1 PLLQCSIHGAED
13 LRIEDVPCPQPGPDQ
28 ALVKMGA
35 AGICGSDMHYFRH
48 GQIGKFK
55 IQEPLIPGHEA
66 SGVIAALGANVTGLD
81 EGQRVAINPSHPCG
95 TCSRCREGRENL
107 CDSMF
112 FLGSASVFP
121 HAQGMFR
128 EYFLISA
135 KQCIP
140 VSKQVSLEELALS
153 EPLSVGLHAVNRAGN
168 LCGKR
173 VLISGSGTIGCM
185 VLLAAKLDGAEQVT
199 MVDVLEEPL
208 AIARKVGADQTLC
221 VKPSAAPSPELI
233 NEFDVAFEVSG
244 AASALGN
251 CIELVRRG
259 GTIVQVGTLPVEG
272 IHLFANQIMV
282 KELDIRGSMRFGNV
296 FSRAVR
302 LLENQRLNVKPILT
316 GRFPIAEAAKA
327 LQLAFDKTVSMKVQ
341 IVAD

>member
-1 PLLQCSIHGAED
+1 
-13 LRIEDVPCPQPGPDQ
+13 
-28 ALVKMGA
+28 M
-35 AGICGSDMHYFRH
+35 
-48 GQIGKFK
+48 
-55 IQEPLIPGHEA
+55 
-66 SGVIAALGANVTGLD
+66 
-81 EGQRVAINPSHPCG
+81 AINPSHPCG

-107 CDSMF
+107 CHRMF

-140 VSKQVSLEELALS
+140 VSNQVSLEELALS

-168 LCGKR
+168 LCGKK

-208 AIARKVGADQTLC
+208 AIARKVGANQTHC
-221 VKPSAAPSPELI
+221 VKPSAAPSPELL

-272 IHLFANQIMV
+272 VHLFANQIMV

-302 LLENQRLNVKPILT
+302 LLENERMNVKPI
-316 GRFPIAEAAKA
+316 
-327 LQLAFDKTVSMKVQ
+327 
-341 IVAD
+341 

>member
-1 PLLQCSIHGAED
+1 MLQCSIHGAED

-35 AGICGSDMHYFRH
+35 AGICGSDMHYFRD

-66 SGVIAALGANVTGLD
+66 SGVIASLGANVTGL
-81 EGQRVAINPSHPCG
+81 EAGQRVAINPSHPCG

-140 VSKQVSLEELALS
+140 VSNQVSLEELALS
-153 EPLSVGLHAVNRAGN
+153 EPLSVGLHAINRAGN
-168 LCGKR
+168 LCGKK

-199 MVDVLEEPL
+199 LVDVLEEPL

-221 VKPSAAPSPELI
+221 VKPSAAPSPELL

-259 GTIVQVGTLPVEG
+259 GTIVQVGTLPVGG

-302 LLENQRLNVKPILT
+302 LLESQRLNVQPILT

-327 LQLAFDKTVSMKVQ
+327 LRLAFDKTVSMKVQ
-341 IVAD
+341 IVTD

>member
-1 PLLQCSIHGAED
+1 MLQCSIHGAED

-35 AGICGSDMHYFRH
+35 AGICGSDMHYFRD

-66 SGVIAALGANVTGLD
+66 SGVIASLGANVTGL
-81 EGQRVAINPSHPCG
+81 EVGQRVAINPSHPCG

-140 VSKQVSLEELALS
+140 VSNQVSLEELALS

-168 LCGKR
+168 LCGKK

-221 VKPSAAPSPELI
+221 VKPSASPSPELL

-272 IHLFANQIMV
+272 VHLFANQIMV

-302 LLENQRLNVKPILT
+302 LLESQRLNVQPILT

-341 IVAD
+341 IVTD

>member
-1 PLLQCSIHGAED
+1 MLQCSIHGAED

-35 AGICGSDMHYFRH
+35 AGICGSDMHYFRD

-66 SGVIAALGANVTGLD
+66 SGVIASLGANVTGLE

-140 VSKQVSLEELALS
+140 VSNQVSLEELALS

-168 LCGKR
+168 LCGKK

-221 VKPSAAPSPELI
+221 VKPSAATSLELL

-272 IHLFANQIMV
+272 AHLFANQIMV

-296 FSRAVR
+296 FSKAVQ
-302 LLENQRLNVKPILT
+302 LLESQRLNVQPILT

-341 IVAD
+341 IVTD

>member
-1 PLLQCSIHGAED
+1 MLQCSIHGAED

-35 AGICGSDMHYFRH
+35 AGICGSDMHYFRD

-66 SGVIAALGANVTGLD
+66 SGVIASLGANVTGLE

-140 VSKQVSLEELALS
+140 VSNQVSLEELALS

-168 LCGKR
+168 LCGKK

-185 VLLAAKLDGAEQVT
+185 VLLAAKLDGAEQIT

-221 VKPSAAPSPELI
+221 VKPSAAPSPELL

>member
-1 PLLQCSIHGAED
+1 MLQCSIHGAED

-35 AGICGSDMHYFRH
+35 AGICGSDMHYFRD

-66 SGVIAALGANVTGLD
+66 SGVIASLGANVTGLE

-140 VSKQVSLEELALS
+140 VSNQVSLEELALS

-168 LCGKR
+168 LCGKK

-221 VKPSAAPSPELI
+221 VKPSASPSPELM

-259 GTIVQVGTLPVEG
+259 GTIVQVGTLPVGG

-302 LLENQRLNVKPILT
+302 LLESQRLNVQPILT

-341 IVAD
+341 IVTD

>member
-1 PLLQCSIHGAED
+1 MLQCSIHGAED
-13 LRIEDVPCPQPGPDQ
+13 LRIENVPCPQPGPDQ

-35 AGICGSDMHYFRH
+35 AGICGSDMHYFRD

-66 SGVIAALGANVTGLD
+66 SGVIASLGANVTGLE

-140 VSKQVSLEELALS
+140 VSNQVSLEELALS

-168 LCGKR
+168 LCGKK

-185 VLLAAKLDGAEQVT
+185 VLLAAKLDGAEQIT

-221 VKPSAAPSPELI
+221 VKPSAAPSPELL

-259 GTIVQVGTLPVEG
+259 GTIVQVGTLPVAG
-272 IHLFANQIMV
+272 INLFANQIMV

-302 LLENQRLNVKPILT
+302 LLESQRLNVQPILT

-327 LQLAFDKTVSMKVQ
+327 LQLAFDKTISMKVQ
-341 IVAD
+341 IVTD

>member
-1 PLLQCSIHGAED
+1 MLQCSIHGAED

-35 AGICGSDMHYFRH
+35 AGICGSDMHYFRD

-66 SGVIAALGANVTGLD
+66 SGVIASLGANVTGLE

-140 VSKQVSLEELALS
+140 VSNQVSLEELALS

-168 LCGKR
+168 LCGKK

-199 MVDVLEEPL
+199 MVDVLEGPL
-208 AIARKVGADQTLC
+208 AIARKVGADQMLC
-221 VKPSAAPSPELI
+221 VKPSAAPSPELL

-259 GTIVQVGTLPVEG
+259 GTIVQVGTIPLEG
-272 IHLFANQIMV
+272 VHLFANQIMV

-302 LLENQRLNVKPILT
+302 LLESQRLNVQPILT
-316 GRFPIAEAAKA
+316 SRFPIAEAAKA

-341 IVAD
+341 IVTD

>member
-1 PLLQCSIHGAED
+1 MLQCSIHGAED

-28 ALVKMGA
+28 VLVKMGA

-66 SGVIAALGANVTGLD
+66 SGVIAALGTNVTGLE

-95 TCSRCREGRENL
+95 KCSRCREGCENL

-140 VSKQVSLEELALS
+140 VSNQVSLQELALS

-168 LCGKR
+168 LFGKR

-208 AIARKVGADQTLC
+208 AIARKVGADLTIC
-221 VKPSAAPSPELI
+221 VKPSASPSTELL

-259 GTIVQVGTLPVEG
+259 GTIVQVGTLPAEG

-302 LLENQRLNVKPILT
+302 LLENQRLNVQSILT

-341 IVAD
+341 IVTD

>member
-1 PLLQCSIHGAED
+1 MLQCSIHGAED

-35 AGICGSDMHYFRH
+35 AGICGSDMHYFRD

-66 SGVIAALGANVTGLD
+66 SGVIASLGANVTGLE

-140 VSKQVSLEELALS
+140 VSNQVSLEELALS

-168 LCGKR
+168 LCGKK

-221 VKPSAAPSPELI
+221 VKPSAATSLELL

-259 GTIVQVGTLPVEG
+259 GTIVQVGTLPVGG

-302 LLENQRLNVKPILT
+302 LLESQRLNVQPILT

-341 IVAD
+341 IVTD

>member
-1 PLLQCSIHGAED
+1 MLQCSIHGAED

-35 AGICGSDMHYFRH
+35 AGICGSDMHYFRD

-66 SGVIAALGANVTGLD
+66 SGVIASLGANVTGLE

-95 TCSRCREGRENL
+95 TCYRCREGRENL

-140 VSKQVSLEELALS
+140 VSNQVSLEELALS
-153 EPLSVGLHAVNRAGN
+153 EPLSVGLHAVKRAGN
-168 LCGKR
+168 LCGKK

-185 VLLAAKLDGAEQVT
+185 VLLAAKLDGAAQVT

-208 AIARKVGADQTLC
+208 AIARKVGADQTIC
-221 VKPSAAPSPELI
+221 VKPSASPSPELI

-259 GTIVQVGTLPVEG
+259 GTIVQVGTLPLEG
-272 IHLFANQIMV
+272 VHLFANQIMV

-296 FSRAVR
+296 FSRAGR
-302 LLENQRLNVKPILT
+302 LLESQRFNVQPILT

-327 LQLAFDKTVSMKVQ
+327 LQLAFDKTISMKVQ
-341 IVAD
+341 IVTD

>member
-1 PLLQCSIHGAED
+1 MLQCSIHGAED
-13 LRIEDVPCPQPGPDQ
+13 LRIEDVPCPQPGHDQ

-95 TCSRCREGRENL
+95 ECSRCREGRENL

-233 NEFDVAFEVSG
+233 NEFDIAFEVSG
-244 AASALGN
+244 SASALGN

>member
-1 PLLQCSIHGAED
+1 MLQCSIHGAED

-35 AGICGSDMHYFRH
+35 AGICGSDMHYFRD

-66 SGVIAALGANVTGLD
+66 SGVIASLGANVTGLE

-140 VSKQVSLEELALS
+140 VSNQVSLEELALS

-168 LCGKR
+168 LCGKK

-221 VKPSAAPSPELI
+221 VKPSASPSPELL

-272 IHLFANQIMV
+272 VHLFANQIMV

-302 LLENQRLNVKPILT
+302 LLEGQRLNVQPILT

-341 IVAD
+341 IVTD

>member
-1 PLLQCSIHGAED
+1 MLQCSIHGAED
-13 LRIEDVPCPQPGPDQ
+13 LRIENVPCPQPGPDQ

-35 AGICGSDMHYFRH
+35 AGICGSDMHYFRD

-55 IQEPLIPGHEA
+55 IKEPLIPGHEA
-66 SGVIAALGANVTGLD
+66 SGVIASLGANVTGLE

-140 VSKQVSLEELALS
+140 VSNQVSLEELALS

-168 LCGKR
+168 LCGKK

-185 VLLAAKLDGAEQVT
+185 VLLAAKLDGAEQVS

-208 AIARKVGADQTLC
+208 AIARKVGADQTIC
-221 VKPSAAPSPELI
+221 VKPSASPSPELI

-244 AASALGN
+244 AASALSN

-259 GTIVQVGTLPVEG
+259 GTIVQIGTLPVEG
-272 IHLFANQIMV
+272 VHLFANQIMV

-302 LLENQRLNVKPILT
+302 LLESQRLNVQPILT

-341 IVAD
+341 IVTD

>member
-1 PLLQCSIHGAED
+1 MLQCSIHGAED

-35 AGICGSDMHYFRH
+35 AGICGSDMHYFRD

-66 SGVIAALGANVTGLD
+66 SGVIASLGANVTGLE

-140 VSKQVSLEELALS
+140 VSNQVSLEELALS

-168 LCGKR
+168 LCGKK
-173 VLISGSGTIGCM
+173 VLISGSGTIRCM

-221 VKPSAAPSPELI
+221 VKPSAAPSPELL

-272 IHLFANQIMV
+272 VHLFANQIMV

-302 LLENQRLNVKPILT
+302 LLESQRLNVQPILT

-327 LQLAFDKTVSMKVQ
+327 LQLAFDKKVSMKVQ
-341 IVAD
+341 IVTD

>member
-1 PLLQCSIHGAED
+1 MLQCSIHGAED
-13 LRIEDVPCPQPGPDQ
+13 LRIENVPCPQPGPDQ

-35 AGICGSDMHYFRH
+35 AGICGSDMHYFRD

-55 IQEPLIPGHEA
+55 IKEPLIPGHEA
-66 SGVIAALGANVTGLD
+66 SGVIASLGANVTGLE

-140 VSKQVSLEELALS
+140 VSNQVSLEELALS

-168 LCGKR
+168 LCGKK

-221 VKPSAAPSPELI
+221 VKPSAAPSPELL

-272 IHLFANQIMV
+272 VHLFANQIMV

-302 LLENQRLNVKPILT
+302 LLESQRLNVQPILT

-341 IVAD
+341 IVTD

>member
-1 PLLQCSIHGAED
+1 MLQCSIHGAKD

-35 AGICGSDMHYFRH
+35 AGICGSDMHHFQD

-55 IQEPLIPGHEA
+55 IQEPLIPGHEG
-66 SGVIAALGANVTGLD
+66 SGVIASLGANVPDLE

-128 EYFLISA
+128 EYFIISA
-135 KQCIP
+135 NQCIP
-140 VSKQVSLEELALS
+140 VSNQVSLEELALS
-153 EPLSVGLHAVNRAGN
+153 EPLSIGLHAVNRAGN
-168 LCGKR
+168 LCGKK

-185 VLLAAKLDGAEQVT
+185 VLLAAKLDGAEQIT

-221 VKPSAAPSPELI
+221 LKPSAAPSPELL
-233 NEFDVAFEVSG
+233 NEFDAAFEVSG

-259 GTIVQVGTLPVEG
+259 GTIVQVGTLPVDG

-296 FSRAVR
+296 FSKAVQ
-302 LLENQRLNVKPILT
+302 LLESQRLNVQPILT

-327 LQLAFDKTVSMKVQ
+327 LQLAFNKTVSMKVQ
-341 IVAD
+341 IVTD

>member
-1 PLLQCSIHGAED
+1 MLQCSIHGAED

-35 AGICGSDMHYFRH
+35 AGICGSDMHYFRD

-55 IQEPLIPGHEA
+55 IQEPLIPGHEG
-66 SGVIAALGANVTGLD
+66 SGVIASLGANVPDLE

-140 VSKQVSLEELALS
+140 VSNQVSLEELALS
-153 EPLSVGLHAVNRAGN
+153 EPFSVGLHAVNRAGN
-168 LCGKR
+168 LCGKK

-221 VKPSAAPSPELI
+221 VKPSAAPSPELL

-259 GTIVQVGTLPVEG
+259 GTIVQVGTLPVDG

-296 FSRAVR
+296 FSKAVQ
-302 LLENQRLNVKPILT
+302 LLESQRLNVQPILT

-341 IVAD
+341 IFTD

>member
-1 PLLQCSIHGAED
+1 MLQCSIHGAED

-35 AGICGSDMHYFRH
+35 AGICGSDMHYFRD

-66 SGVIAALGANVTGLD
+66 SGVIASLGADVTGLE

-140 VSKQVSLEELALS
+140 VSNQVSLEELALS

-168 LCGKR
+168 LCGKK

-185 VLLAAKLDGAEQVT
+185 VLLAANLDGAEQVT

-208 AIARKVGADQTLC
+208 AIDRKVGADQTLR

>member
-1 PLLQCSIHGAED
+1 MLQCSIHGAED

-35 AGICGSDMHYFRH
+35 AGICGSDMHYFRD

-66 SGVIAALGANVTGLD
+66 SGVIASLGPNVTGLE

-140 VSKQVSLEELALS
+140 VSNQVSLEELALS

-168 LCGKR
+168 LCGKK

-221 VKPSAAPSPELI
+221 VKPSALPSPELL

-259 GTIVQVGTLPVEG
+259 GTIVQVGTIPVEG
-272 IHLFANQIMV
+272 VHLFANQIMV

-302 LLENQRLNVKPILT
+302 LLESQRLNVQPILT

-341 IVAD
+341 IVTD

>member
-1 PLLQCSIHGAED
+1 MLQCSIHGAED
-13 LRIEDVPCPQPGPDQ
+13 LRIEHVPCPQPGPDQ

-35 AGICGSDMHYFRH
+35 AGICGSDMHYFRD

-66 SGVIAALGANVTGLD
+66 SGLIASLGANVTGL
-81 EGQRVAINPSHPCG
+81 EERQRVAINPSHPCG
-95 TCSRCREGRENL
+95 RCSRCREGRENL

-140 VSKQVSLEELALS
+140 VSNQVSLEELALS

-168 LCGKR
+168 LCGKK

-185 VLLAAKLDGAEQVT
+185 VLLAAKLDGAEQIT

-221 VKPSAAPSPELI
+221 VKPSAAPSPELL

-259 GTIVQVGTLPVEG
+259 GTIVQVGTLPVAG
-272 IHLFANQIMV
+272 INLFANQIMV

-302 LLENQRLNVKPILT
+302 LLESQRLNVQPILT

-341 IVAD
+341 IVTD

>member
-1 PLLQCSIHGAED
+1 MLQCSIHGAED
-13 LRIEDVPCPQPGPDQ
+13 LRIENVPCPQPGPDQ
-28 ALVKMGA
+28 VLVKMGA
-35 AGICGSDMHYFRH
+35 AGICGSDMHYFRD

-66 SGVIAALGANVTGLD
+66 SGVIASLGANVTGLE

-140 VSKQVSLEELALS
+140 VSNQVSLEELALS

-168 LCGKR
+168 LCGKK

-208 AIARKVGADQTLC
+208 AIARKVGADQTIC
-221 VKPSAAPSPELI
+221 VKPSASPSPELI

-259 GTIVQVGTLPVEG
+259 STIVQVGTLPVGG

-302 LLENQRLNVKPILT
+302 LLESQRLNVQPILT
-316 GRFPIAEAAKA
+316 GRFPIAEAVKA
-327 LQLAFDKTVSMKVQ
+327 IQLAFDKTVSMKVQ
-341 IVAD
+341 IVTH

>member
-1 PLLQCSIHGAED
+1 LLQCSIHGAED

-35 AGICGSDMHYFRH
+35 AGICGSDMHYFRD

-66 SGVIAALGANVTGLD
+66 SGVIASLGPNVTGLE

-140 VSKQVSLEELALS
+140 VSNQVSLEELALS

-168 LCGKR
+168 LCGKK

-221 VKPSAAPSPELI
+221 VKPSALPSPELL
-233 NEFDVAFEVSG
+233 NEFDVVFEVSG
-244 AASALGN
+244 AATALGN

-272 IHLFANQIMV
+272 VHLFANQIMV

-302 LLENQRLNVKPILT
+302 LLEGQRLNVQPILT

-341 IVAD
+341 IVTD

>member
-1 PLLQCSIHGAED
+1 MLQCSIHGAED
-13 LRIEDVPCPQPGPDQ
+13 LRIEEVPCPQPGPDQ

-35 AGICGSDMHYFRH
+35 AGICGSDMHYFRD

-66 SGVIAALGANVTGLD
+66 SGVIASLGPNVTGLE

-140 VSKQVSLEELALS
+140 VSNQVSLEELALS

-168 LCGKR
+168 LCGKK

-221 VKPSAAPSPELI
+221 VKTSASPSPELL

-272 IHLFANQIMV
+272 VHLFANQIMV

-302 LLENQRLNVKPILT
+302 LLEGQRLNVQPILT
-316 GRFPIAEAAKA
+316 GRFPIAEAVKA

-341 IVAD
+341 IVTD